1 MSERGDAECSLAVL
15 HVRRGKCLQKKEA
28 HRARLT
34 GLCVVAIRYIEGVPP
49 TCDAWPSCQGR
60 CIVCLNIPREVKNHH
75 NKLVIKNVRVLINC
89 MIKVTLEYLNNKY
102 KCTDL
107 YACTEV

>member
-1 MSERGDAECSLAVL
+1 MRSPNQLMSERGDAECSLAVL

-75 NKLVIKNVRVLINC
+75 NKLVIKKCACPNKLYDKGYPRVF
-89 MIKVTLEYLNNKY
+89 K
-102 KCTDL
+102 
-107 YACTEV
+107 